1 MPEELYPRFSRER
14 LYEQVAGHVE
24 ELISDGRLQAG
35 DQLPGE
41 RELTEKLG
49 VARGV
54 VREAMKVL
62 AARGLI
68 QVEPGRGTFVVELG
82 AGSVSDHLGRYLRI
96 GKPSHNDLIEF
107 RRVLEVE
114 IAYLAAQ
121 RIEAKDLAEL
131 EQAIV
136 EMDRHI
142 SSPEEYVEADQDF
155 HLVLARATHN
165 SLFPLL
171 IEVIADLMQESRR
184 LIFRVSGAPQRGQEW
199 HRQIYA
205 ALTRG
210 DPQAAREAMRCHMD
224 QVTED
229 AKKTNQIS
237 K

>member
-1 MPEELYPRFSRER
+1 VTEELYRRFSRER
-14 LYEQVAGHVE
+14 LYEQVADHVE

-41 RELTEKLG
+41 RDLTEKLG

-68 QVEPGRGTFVVELG
+68 TVEPGRGTFVVELG

-96 GKPSHNDLIEF
+96 GKPSHNDLNEF

-121 RIEAKDLAEL
+121 RIEAEDLAEL
-131 EQAIV
+131 QQAI
-136 EMDRHI
+136 EAMDRHI
-142 SSPEEYVEADQDF
+142 TSPEEYIEADQDF
-155 HLVLARATHN
+155 HLILARATHN

-171 IEVIADLMQESRR
+171 IDVISDLMQESRR
-184 LIFRVSGAPQRGQEW
+184 LIFQVSGAPQRGQDC
-199 HRQIYA
+199 HRQIYE
-205 ALTRG
+205 ALIRH
-210 DPQAAREAMRCHMD
+210 DPLAAREAMCSHMG
-224 QVTED
+224 QVAED
-229 AKKTNQIS
+229 AQQANQIV